1 MLEEAARLALLPTLL
16 LATFAACFKREQ
28 MRQGHDG
35 PAVLSTVHR
44 TVHAGIAECMAEY
57 ALRES
62 YSSVG

>member
-1 MLEEAARLALLPTLL
+1 MLEEAARLALLPELL

-35 PAVLSTVHR
+35 PAVLSTVHGTAR
-44 TVHAGIAECMAEY
+44 AGIARRMCGY